1 MVSGYNG
8 MNGRLALL
16 PVAVE
21 NEHNIG
27 RVHIPHDKTSSHH
40 VLDQIYTLVLV
51 IFSNV
56 PVSGYAS
63 TNSLEVTNWLKV
75 STVNVVIFRLTY
87 TTPIVFMHYPMYTY
101 IYLTHHPMKGSCV
114 IWRHFDNLK
123 RLSQSKKYSLIA
135 LYVLSKSSY
144 NNNHRLFKHAI
155 KYNFIIIRV
164 LLGRWSVV
172 RLRIVHIV

>member
-1 MVSGYNG
+1 MYTNPVNISIGLYMVSGYNG

-21 NEHNIG
+21 NERNIG

-63 TNSLEVTNWLKV
+63 TNSLEVTN
-75 STVNVVIFRLTY
+75 
-87 TTPIVFMHYPMYTY
+87 
-101 IYLTHHPMKGSCV
+101 
-114 IWRHFDNLK
+114 
-123 RLSQSKKYSLIA
+123 
-135 LYVLSKSSY
+135 
-144 NNNHRLFKHAI
+144 
-155 KYNFIIIRV
+155 
-164 LLGRWSVV
+164 
-172 RLRIVHIV
+172 

>member
-1 MVSGYNG
+1 

-21 NEHNIG
+21 NERTIG
-27 RVHIPHDKTSSHH
+27 RVYIPHDKTISHH
-40 VLDQIYTLVLV
+40 VLDQMYTLVLV

-56 PVSGYAS
+56 LVSEYTS
-63 TNSLEVTNWLKV
+63 SYSLEVTNGLKV

-87 TTPIVFMHYPMYTY
+87 TTPVVFMHYPMYTY
-101 IYLTHHPMKGSCV
+101 IYLTQFPMQGSCV
-114 IWRHFDNLK
+114 ICRHFNNLK
-123 RLSQSKKYSLIA
+123 RLPQSKKYILIA

-155 KYNFIIIRV
+155 KYNCIIIRV
-164 LLGRWSVV
+164 LLGR
-172 RLRIVHIV
+172 